1 MLKKAKLFAE
11 KAHEGQRRKSTGEP
25 YITHPIRVADI
36 LMEAGFSDE
45 VVCAGYLH
53 DVVEDTNVTLN
64 DIQHAFGNSVANLVA
79 AHTED
84 KKKSWKE
91 RKQHTIDTVKT
102 GSLEVKS
109 LIVADKLD
117 NLLSMEAEYA
127 AKGEEIWK
135 HFNAGYEAQQWYNQG
150 IVSHMNKG
158 LIERPAFFTT
168 YEKPSED
175 FSDFTNQLQLNIDVL
190 GIPVIG
196 YCLLKDS

>member
-11 KAHEGQRRKSTGEP
+11 KAHDGQRRKSTGEP

-36 LMEAGFSDE
+36 LMKAGFRDE

-53 DVVEDTNVTLN
+53 DVVEDTNVTLH
-64 DIQHAFGNSVANLVA
+64 DIQQTFGNSVANLVSS
-79 AHTED
+79 HTED

-91 RKQHTIDTVKT
+91 RKQHTIDTVET

-127 AKGEEIWK
+127 HKGEEMWK
-135 HFNAGYEAQQWYNQG
+135 HFNAGYGEQQWYNQG
-150 IVSHMNKG
+150 IANHMNKG
-158 LIERPAFFTT
+158 VKDIPGFFKT
-168 YEKPSED
+168 YEQAVKR
-175 FSDFTNQLQLNIDVL
+175 FF
-190 GIPVIG
+190 
-196 YCLLKDS
+196 